1 MNTEQAMREALDG
14 TCRRIVET
22 GSGCAYETVSS
33 APKAVSARTQ
43 FSPEEDA
50 KLLAM
55 QAEGTSI
62 VDIALVMERTLHSV
76 QSRLKR
82 MRQGEKTKARANR
95 REEYLERHRAKRARV
110 AEMYN
115 AGADIRGI
123 AKAVDMAPTT
133 LRSVLS
139 HLRKDGKIGYR
150 ESRPKLSRD
159 EVEQLHRMYK
169 EGRRASVIAAAL
181 GISAVTVWKYTQRL
195 RGR

>member
-14 TCRRIVET
+14 TFRRIVYKD
-22 GSGCAYETVSS
+22 SGCVYETVSS
-33 APKAVSARTQ
+33 APR
-43 FSPEEDA
+43 PPDA
-50 KLLAM
+50 PAHYTAGDDERLLAM
-55 QAEGTSI
+55 LDEGLGFE
-62 VDIALVMERTLHSV
+62 DIALS
-76 QSRLKR
+76 LKR
-82 MRQGEKTKARANR
+82 SLDSVKGRFKRLRHAVTPRVQGVS
-95 REEYLERHRAKRARV
+95 REEYLARAKQKRARV

-169 EGRRASVIAAAL
+169 EGRRASLIAAAL
-181 GISAVTVWKYTQRL
+181 GISSVTVWKYTQRL